1 MARVSKIKNIYLATK
16 SFRALPHFLA
26 VLRGETRIVFM
37 CKAWAARAARAA
49 TQCAWIGRR
58 WTPDVSEDAGEA
70 TLAWL
75 DTLRFLLAKRTV

>member
-1 MARVSKIKNIYLATK
+1 MAGVSKIKNIYLVTK

-49 TQCAWIGRR
+49 TEC
-58 WTPDVSEDAGEA
+58 
-70 TLAWL
+70 L
-75 DTLRFLLAKRTV
+75 DR

>member
-1 MARVSKIKNIYLATK
+1 MLTGVPRGVAGVSKIKKIYFAMK

-49 TQCAWIGRR
+49 TEC
-58 WTPDVSEDAGEA
+58 
-70 TLAWL
+70 L
-75 DTLRFLLAKRTV
+75 DR